1 MSQELNLTKMIKIT
15 KDGVWGGMPRPIHMN
30 EDTSNRS
37 EPARL
42 EPGRFVAADLFGAGN
57 EIIIEHNSEEYR
69 LRITSNGKLILTK

>member
-1 MSQELNLTKMIKIT
+1 
-15 KDGVWGGMPRPIHMN
+15 MN
-30 EDTSNRS
+30 EDIRNRS

-42 EPGRFVAADLFGAGN
+42 EPGRFVTADLFGSGN

>member
-1 MSQELNLTKMIKIT
+1 MTELVKIIN
-15 KDGVWGGMPRPIHMN
+15 DGVWGSVRHPSHMN
-30 EDTSNRS
+30 EDIRNRS

-42 EPGRFVAADLFGAGN
+42 EPGRFVTADLFGSGN

>member
-1 MSQELNLTKMIKIT
+1 MSQELNLTELVKIT
-15 KDGVWGGMPRPIHMN
+15 KDGVWGGVPCPIHMN
-30 EDTSNRS
+30 EDMPNRS

-42 EPGRFVAADLFGAGN
+42 EPGRFVTAELFGAGN